1 MAPSSLE
8 QIVLPIQ
15 NRELV
20 PQKYGTTDWKWDNI
34 EKYARTEEQVHE
46 ETFEKRVVHFLDGKL
61 GWPAAIGLLSMTVIG
76 ATHMKPNRFKKMLLQ
91 NATFVCMLLALIALL
106 IKARKVMRHRSKKT
120 MPQLNE

>member
-1 MAPSSLE
+1 M
-8 QIVLPIQ
+8 
-15 NRELV
+15 
-20 PQKYGTTDWKWDNI
+20 
-34 EKYARTEEQVHE
+34 HE